1 MQQIKVSQWGNSLG
15 FRIPRGMA
23 DSLNIQAGDTLELT
37 QAQEGIL
44 IKKVM
49 GGSRYR
55 LSDIIDSFA
64 SSSDH
69 PAVDFGPARGD
80 EAW

>member
-1 MQQIKVSQWGNSLG
+1 MQQVKVSQWGNSLG
-15 FRIPRGMA
+15 FRIPRGLA
-23 DSLNIQAGDTLELT
+23 DSLNIQAGDTLELA
-37 QAQEGIL
+37 QAEEGIL
-44 IKKVM
+44 IKKATA
-49 GGSRYR
+49 GKRYS
-55 LSDIIDSFA
+55 LSDILDSFN